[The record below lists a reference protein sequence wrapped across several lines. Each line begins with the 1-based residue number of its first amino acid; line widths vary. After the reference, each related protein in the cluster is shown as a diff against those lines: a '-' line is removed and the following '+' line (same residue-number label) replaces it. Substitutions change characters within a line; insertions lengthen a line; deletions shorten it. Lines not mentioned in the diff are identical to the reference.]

1 MPRPLDEIAANVFLD
16 IALVV
21 IVARLAGL
29 LVRRVRQPV
38 VVAEIF
44 AGLALGPSLLGLFP
58 GNPTLRV
65 FPADVRPFLTVIAAL
80 GLIIFMFIVGLE
92 LDLALIRGKT
102 GTAARVSL
110 TSIALPFTLGCLL
123 ALWLYPSHASAGGHT
138 VQRLPFALFIGAA
151 MSVTAFPV
159 LARILSERGMHRTQ
173 TGALALACAAIEEV
187 LAGTMLAVV
196 LALVQASG
204 PGQLVE
210 MLIEAT
216 VFVFVM
222 FRIVRPRL
230 RSLVDRRRAAGG
242 LTPNIF
248 AIVLVG
254 ILVSAYITNWIGIH
268 AIFGAFVFGAIM
280 PRDDAAPLS
289 QDILERLEQVT
300 VLLLLPVFFI
310 ATGLNVN
317 IRGLGARGWLELA
330 AVLVVACV
338 GKFVG
343 AAGAARLSGIS
354 PRRSSAVGILMN
366 TRGLTELVI
375 LNIGFAL
382 GILDRELFTVLV
394 LMAVITTVMTDPLLR
409 LVYPDRMVARDVAQ
423 AERAALGL
431 TAAYRVVAVAQG
443 PDTEAIV
450 DIGVALLGDES
461 SSQLLISR
469 FDVPVRSVEVGS
481 GLTSELAA
489 IANSFEALQLLSDRA
504 TRQGATVVVDS
515 QFSEDLV
522 ADILV
527 QASSVDADVLVVGGD
542 DPAFLTPLFTGAEC
556 AVVLVPPH
564 DAATAAPAA
573 VGDVIRV
580 VVIAGTDDDGL
591 AAVEQAYRFA
601 SRRGVPLVLAQGR
614 DRREQR
620 RVAGLQRRLAVSGR
634 TVESVALA
642 DGQLESSRTLL
653 MCGWGDWRQHP
664 PRTSGHMLVVKGAP
678 DDHGERLSKLLTDV
692 ASKTA
697 SHEAEH
703 S

>member
-1 MPRPLDEIAANVFLD
+1 MPRPLDEIAASVFLG
-16 IALVV
+16 IAVV
-21 IVARLAGL
+21 VVVARLAGL

-65 FPADVRPFLTVIAAL
+65 FPMDVRPFLTVIAGL

-102 GTAARVSL
+102 GIAAKVSL
-110 TSIALPFTLGCLL
+110 TSIALPFTLGCVL
-123 ALWLYPSHASAGGHT
+123 ALWLYPSHSFAAGHA
-138 VQRLPFALFIGAA
+138 VERLPFALFIGAA

-159 LARILSERGMHRTQ
+159 LARILTERGMHRTE
-173 TGALALACAAIEEV
+173 TGALALACAAIDDV
-187 LAGTMLAVV
+187 LAWTMLAVV
-196 LALVQASG
+196 LAVVQASG
-204 PGQLVE
+204 PAQLVE

-216 VFVFVM
+216 VFVVVM

-230 RSLVDRRRAAGG
+230 QSLVDRRRVAGG

-248 AIVLVG
+248 AVVLVG
-254 ILVSAYITNWIGIH
+254 ILVSAYVTNWIGIH

-280 PRDDAAPLS
+280 PREDAAPLS

-317 IRGLGARGWLELA
+317 IRGLGPRGWVELA

-354 PRRSSAVGILMN
+354 ARRSSAVGILMN

-382 GILDRELFTVLV
+382 GILDRQLFTVLV
-394 LMAVITTVMTDPLLR
+394 LMAVITTVITDPLLR

-431 TAAYRVVAVAQG
+431 TAAYRVVAVANG
-443 PDTEAIV
+443 PDSEAIV
-450 DIGVALLGDES
+450 DVGVGLLGDES

-469 FDVPVRSVEVGS
+469 FDVPVRAVEVGA

-489 IANSFEALQLLSDRA
+489 IANSFEALQSLSDRA
-504 TRQGATVVVDS
+504 THQGATVVVDS
-515 QFSEDLV
+515 QFSDDLV
-522 ADILV
+522 ADILT
-527 QASSVDADVLVVGGD
+527 QASSVDADVVVLGAD
-542 DPAFLTPLFTGAEC
+542 DPGFLSRIFAEAEC
-556 AVVLVPPH
+556 AVVLVPPQE
-564 DAATAAPAA
+564 AAGS
-573 VGDVIRV
+573 VGQPPETPTRV

-591 AAVEQAYRFA
+591 AAVEQAYRIA
-601 SRRGVPLVLAQGR
+601 SRGGVDLVLAQGR
-614 DRREQR
+614 ERREQR
-620 RVAGLQRRLAVSGR
+620 RIAALQRRLAVGGR
-634 TVESVALA
+634 AVRSITLA
-642 DGQLESSRTLL
+642 DLDLDAPGSLL
-653 MCGWGDWRQHP
+653 VCGWSDWLERRP
-664 PRTSGHMLVVKGAP
+664 LGAARVLVVKGAP
-678 DDHGERLSKLLTDV
+678 DDHGERLGKLLADV
-692 ASKTA
+692 ASRA
-697 SHEAEH
+697 APQGAEH